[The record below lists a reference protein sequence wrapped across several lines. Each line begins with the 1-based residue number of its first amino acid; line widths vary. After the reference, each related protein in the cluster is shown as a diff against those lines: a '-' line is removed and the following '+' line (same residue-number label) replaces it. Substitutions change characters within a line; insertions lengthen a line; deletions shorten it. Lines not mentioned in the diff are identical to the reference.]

1 MNKDKFLSIL
11 HVHLSVLPPEE
22 RDELLEDYEA
32 HFAFGKQNGK
42 SESDIARELGD
53 PAELA
58 KEAIGERNTH
68 SEPLYWTKPTAGE
81 IGFPTPRPHRPIFIT
96 IMIYIGL
103 IFLNLVIVPTLFSF
117 WVGGASIAISAV
129 ASLIS
134 PLALGLEYLVN
145 GNVRLI
151 QGYAVIILVGLGIL
165 LVILS
170 RYIFKGLLKI
180 SRSYWKWN
188 YQLIK
193 GVDVSGQ

>member
-1 MNKDKFLSIL
+1 MNKDEFLSIL

-32 HFAFGKQNGK
+32 HFAFGKHNGK

-58 KEAIGERNTH
+58 KEAIGERNPH
-68 SEPLYWTKPTAGE
+68 SEPLYWTKPAAEATVT
-81 IGFPTPRPHRPIFIT
+81 PTPRSHRPIFTT

-103 IFLNLVIVPTLFSF
+103 IFLNLVIVPTLISF
-117 WVGGASIAISAV
+117 WVAGASIAISAL

-134 PLALGLEYLVN
+134 PIALGLEYMVH

-151 QGYAVIILVGLGIL
+151 EGYAVIILVGLGIL

-170 RYIFKGLLKI
+170 RYIFKGLLKV
-180 SRSYWKWN
+180 SLSYWKWN
-188 YQLIK
+188 YQLIR
-193 GVDVSGQ
+193 GVDVSGK

>member
-1 MNKDKFLSIL
+1 MNKDEFLSIL
-11 HVHLSVLPPEE
+11 HTHLSVLPPEE

-42 SESDIARELGD
+42 SESEIARELGE

-58 KEAIGERNTH
+58 KEAIGERNAH
-68 SEPLYWTKPTAGE
+68 SEPLYWTKPAAE
-81 IGFPTPRPHRPIFIT
+81 AIVLPTPRPHRPIFIT

-134 PLALGLEYLVN
+134 PLALGLEYFVH

-151 QGYAVIILVGLGIL
+151 EAYATIVMVGLGIL

-170 RYIFKGLLKI
+170 RYIFKALLKV
-180 SRSYWKWN
+180 SLSYWKWN